1 MNSTEKEAKIVIFD
15 FDETLVRSKGMFDN
29 VNRRALDILKLPYTE
44 EIVKNLFMQVREK
57 NLGWGKSLEEQQRF
71 FETEFND
78 LIVKLCNKDE
88 FLKQVKFY
96 DGMRQVIREL
106 AKTNI
111 KLAVASSR
119 DVYSIMSILKREE
132 MLSYFDIIEATE
144 GGKIFKDKPDPEIVK
159 YIAEN
164 VGASLENSIMI
175 GDTFGDVQM
184 GKNAGMKTIGI
195 GYGRYTSAKKMK
207 EYNPDDIV
215 KYTYDIKN
223 IPGMVKSLIRGR

>member
-29 VNRRALDILKLPYTE
+29 VNRRALDILRFPYTE

-57 NLGWGKSLEEQQRF
+57 DLGWGMSLEEQKRF

-78 LIVKLCNKDE
+78 LIVKLCNEDE

-96 DGMRQVIREL
+96 DGMRKVIREL

-164 VGASLENSIMI
+164 VGASLENSVMI
-175 GDTFGDVQM
+175 GDTSGDVLM
-184 GKNAGMKTIGI
+184 GKSAGMKTIGI
-195 GYGRYTSAKKMK
+195 GYGKYTSAKKMK
-207 EYNPDDIV
+207 EYSPDDIV
-215 KYTYDIKN
+215 EYTYDIKN

>member
-15 FDETLVRSKGMFDN
+15 FDETLVHSKGMFDN
-29 VNRRALDILKLPYTE
+29 VNRRALDILGLPYTE
-44 EIVKNLFMQVREK
+44 EVVKNLFMSVREK
-57 NLGWGKSLEEQQRF
+57 DLGWGMNLEKQKRF

-78 LIVKLCNKDE
+78 LIVKLCNEDE

-96 DGMRQVIREL
+96 DGMRKVIREL

-132 MLSYFDIIEATE
+132 MLSYFDIVEATE

-175 GDTFGDVQM
+175 GDTSGDVKM
-184 GKNAGMKTIGI
+184 GKAAGMKTIGI
-195 GYGRYTSAKKMK
+195 GYGKYTSAKKMK
-207 EYNPDDIV
+207 EYSPDYIV
-215 KYTYDIKN
+215 KSAYDINK
-223 IPGMVKSLIRGR
+223 IPEVVKGLIRGR